1 MQPQTLFYIL
11 IFIIV
16 ISFIIDKILDT
27 LNAKHFNYKI
37 PPKLVDVYD
46 EEAYKKSQ
54 AYKKTNA
61 KFSTII
67 SSFSFVLTVGFFSVD
82 GFKYVDNF
90 ARSYTN
96 NPILVALIFFGI
108 IMIGLDILK
117 TPFSYYKTFVIEEKF
132 GFNNPQKKYF
142 G

>member
-27 LNAKHFNYKI
+27 LNAKHFNDKI
-37 PPKLVDVYD
+37 PPKLADVYD

-67 SSFSFVLTVGFFSVD
+67 SSFSFVLTVGFFV
-82 GFKYVDNF
+82 
-90 ARSYTN
+90 
-96 NPILVALIFFGI
+96 
-108 IMIGLDILK
+108 
-117 TPFSYYKTFVIEEKF
+117 
-132 GFNNPQKKYF
+132 
-142 G
+142 